1 MLGERIGPQ
10 SEVIRAIISGY
21 SPCCGGPAPGCGRAC
36 RTRPPPTARN
46 LQRSRNLRARKIR
59 RTAARMVSAR
69 RSRRSSASSSPP
81 TPAPPGPPPT
91 PCEREGFVSEQQGR
105 ENKRPTPWKHSER
118 QGKKQSAPQGAQRKA
133 EKGERFALSPLRP
146 ARPARARR
154 FEPHQHVL
162 LQRHSPGWVSAMLLN
177 TVTPTGS
184 RTEDVT
190 HLQQPL
196 LAPPQQVLRELLERR
211 LRRRR
216 DCHLMAPPCTFF

>member
-118 QGKKQSAPQGAQRKA
+118 QGKKQSAPRGRSERQRK
-133 EKGERFALSPLRP
+133 ESGLRSHRS
-146 ARPARARR
+146 ARPA
-154 FEPHQHVL
+154 
-162 LQRHSPGWVSAMLLN
+162 
-177 TVTPTGS
+177 
-184 RTEDVT
+184 
-190 HLQQPL
+190 
-196 LAPPQQVLRELLERR
+196 LLELVALNHINMCFCNAIRPGGSAR
-211 LRRRR
+211 
-216 DCHLMAPPCTFF
+216 CY